1 MEDMNLSKKWLNEF
15 VSIDASPRD
24 FSEALTMS
32 GSKVEGYEIEGAE
45 LSNIVVGRVDSLEK
59 HPDSDHL
66 WICKINVGK
75 ETPLQIVT
83 GAQNLKEGD
92 KVPVALDNSV
102 VAGGKKIK
110 KGKLRGVLSEGM
122 LCSLGELGLTSA
134 DFPYAIEDGIF
145 VIEEECELGQDI
157 HSAIGLDDT
166 VFEFEITSNRADCF
180 SVIGLAREAAVTYGK
195 KANIPAPV
203 VKGNSGDINDH
214 LKVTVEAPDLCSCY
228 IARMV
233 KNVKIAPS
241 PRFIRERLRAHGIRP
256 INNIVDITNY
266 VMLEYGQP
274 MHSFDYRNLKGHE
287 IRVRRAAAGETITT
301 LDDVERNLTPNM
313 LVISDESS
321 PVAVAGVMGG
331 EFSGIADDTTD
342 IVFESACF
350 SGPSVRTTARDI
362 GLRTD
367 SSSRFEK
374 GLDPENCLPAI
385 ERACELVELL
395 GAGEVV
401 GGKIICRTE
410 PKARTRIPFDAD
422 WINRFLG
429 TDIPPQ
435 RMREILASLDF
446 AFEGDTLVVPTYRAD
461 VEHKADVAEE
471 VARIYGYNNI
481 PSTKIRGSAEASLT
495 LPQKFERRTGDVLV
509 ACGLYEISTYSFF
522 SPKAYDRI
530 GLPADS
536 PRRRSITIRNPL
548 GEDTSLMRT
557 TALPSMLDALAR
569 NYNSRNEKAPLFEIA
584 TVYLPQEEDKLP
596 LEKKKVMLGMYG
608 EGYDF
613 FRLKGMVE
621 TLLRELSVED
631 AEFARQEDDPSFHPG
646 RCAAL
651 LLGGEKAGILGEI
664 HPDIRENYGIGARV
678 YAAEL
683 DFEALLRHAVTEK
696 SYHPLPKYPA
706 VTRDLA
712 LVCDAEM
719 PVAELQKAIQNAS
732 GKLVKEI
739 KLFDVYT
746 GSSVPEGKKSVA
758 YSIVLRSDEKTLTD
772 EECDNAVKKIMRAL
786 EGIGVTLRA

>member
-1 MEDMNLSKKWLNEF
+1 MNLSKKWLNEF
-15 VSIDASPRD
+15 VLIDASPRD

-32 GSKVEGYEIEGAE
+32 GSKVEGYETEGAE
-45 LSNIVVGRVDSLEK
+45 LSNIVVGRVDGLER

-66 WICKINVGK
+66 WICKINAGK
-75 ETPLQIVT
+75 EMPLQIVT
-83 GAQNLKEGD
+83 GAQNLKVGD
-92 KVPVALDNSV
+92 IVPVALDNSV
-102 VAGGKKIK
+102 IAGGKKIK

-122 LCSLGELGLTSA
+122 LCSLSELGLTKG

-145 VIEEECELGQDI
+145 VIEEDCELGQDI
-157 HSAIGLDDT
+157 RSAIGLNDT

-195 KANIPAPV
+195 KASIPAPV
-203 VKGNSGDINDH
+203 VKRSSGDINDH
-214 LKVTVEAPDLCSCY
+214 LRVTVEAPDLCSCY

-233 KNVKIAPS
+233 KNVKIEPS

-287 IRVRRAAAGETITT
+287 IRVRRAAAGEKITT
-301 LDDVERNLTPNM
+301 LDDVERSLTPNM
-313 LVISDESS
+313 LVIADEAT

-350 SGPSVRTTARDI
+350 SGASVRTTARDI

-401 GGKIICRTE
+401 GGTIVCRTE
-410 PKARTRIPFDAD
+410 PKERTRIPFDAG

-429 TDIPPQ
+429 TDIPEQ
-435 RMREILASLDF
+435 RMRDILTSLDF
-446 AFEGDTLVVPTYRAD
+446 TFDGDTLVVPSFRAD

-471 VARIYGYNNI
+471 VARIYGYSNI

-495 LPQKFERRTGDVLV
+495 LPQKFERRVGNTLV

-522 SPKAYDRI
+522 SPRSYDRI

-536 PRRRSITIRNPL
+536 PRRHSVTIRNPL

-569 NYNSRNEKAPLFEIA
+569 NYNNRNEKAPLFEIA
-584 TVYLPQEEDKLP
+584 TVYLPQGEDTLP
-596 LEKKKVMLGMYG
+596 LEAKKVMLGIYG

-613 FRLKGMVE
+613 FRLKGVVE
-621 TLLRELSVED
+621 TLLRELSVEG
-631 AEFARQEDDPSFHPG
+631 AEFTRCENEPSFHPG
-646 RCAAL
+646 RCAL
-651 LLGGEKAGILGEI
+651 LLLDGREIGVFGEI
-664 HPDIRENYGIGARV
+664 HPDIRENYGIGTRV

-683 DFEALLRHAVTEK
+683 DFNALLGHATIEK
-696 SYHPLPKYPA
+696 NYHPLPKYPS

-719 PVAELQKAIQNAS
+719 PVAELQKAIQSAS
-732 GKLVKEI
+732 GKLVREI
-739 KLFDVYT
+739 RLFDVYT
-746 GSSVPEGKKSVA
+746 GSSIPKGKKSVA

-772 EECDNAVKKIMRAL
+772 EECDAAVKKIMRAL
-786 EGIGVTLRA
+786 EAIGVALRA

>member
-1 MEDMNLSKKWLNEF
+1 MNLSKKWLNEF
-15 VSIDASPRD
+15 VLIDASPRD

-32 GSKVEGYEIEGAE
+32 GSKVEGYETEGAE
-45 LSNIVVGRVDSLEK
+45 LSNIVVGRVDGLER

-66 WICKINVGK
+66 WICKINAGK
-75 ETPLQIVT
+75 EMPLQIVT
-83 GAQNLKEGD
+83 GAQNLKVGD
-92 KVPVALDNSV
+92 IVPVALDNSV
-102 VAGGKKIK
+102 IAGGKKIK

-122 LCSLGELGLTSA
+122 LCSLSELGLTKG

-145 VIEEECELGQDI
+145 VIEEDCELGQDI
-157 HSAIGLDDT
+157 RSAIGLNDT

-195 KANIPAPV
+195 KASIPAPV
-203 VKGNSGDINDH
+203 VKRSSGDINDH
-214 LKVTVEAPDLCSCY
+214 LRVTVEAPDLCSCY

-233 KNVKIAPS
+233 KNVKIEPS

-287 IRVRRAAAGETITT
+287 IRVRRAAAGEKITT
-301 LDDVERNLTPNM
+301 LDDVERSLTPNM
-313 LVISDESS
+313 LVIADEAT

-350 SGPSVRTTARDI
+350 SGASVRTTARDI

-401 GGKIICRTE
+401 GGTIVCRTE
-410 PKARTRIPFDAD
+410 PKERTRIPFDAG

-429 TDIPPQ
+429 TDIPEQ
-435 RMREILASLDF
+435 RMRDILTSLDF
-446 AFEGDTLVVPTYRAD
+446 TFDGDTLVVPSFRAD

-471 VARIYGYNNI
+471 VARIYGYSNI

-495 LPQKFERRTGDVLV
+495 LPQKFERRVGNTLV

-522 SPKAYDRI
+522 SPRSYDRI

-536 PRRRSITIRNPL
+536 PRRHSVTIRNPL

-569 NYNSRNEKAPLFEIA
+569 NYNNRNEKAPLFEIA
-584 TVYLPQEEDKLP
+584 TVYLPQGEDTLP
-596 LEKKKVMLGMYG
+596 LEAKKVMLGIYG

-613 FRLKGMVE
+613 FRLKGVVE
-621 TLLRELSVED
+621 TLLRELSVEG
-631 AEFARQEDDPSFHPG
+631 AEFTRCENEPSFHPG
-646 RCAAL
+646 RCAL
-651 LLGGEKAGILGEI
+651 LLLDGREIGVFGEI
-664 HPDIRENYGIGARV
+664 HPDIRENYGIGTRV

-683 DFEALLRHAVTEK
+683 DFNALLGHATIEK
-696 SYHPLPKYPA
+696 NYRPLPKYPS

-719 PVAELQKAIQNAS
+719 PVAELQKAIQSAS
-732 GKLVKEI
+732 GKLVREI
-739 KLFDVYT
+739 RLFDVYT
-746 GSSVPEGKKSVA
+746 GSSIPKGKKSVA

-772 EECDNAVKKIMRAL
+772 EECDAAVKKIMRAL
-786 EGIGVTLRA
+786 EAIGVALRA

>member
-1 MEDMNLSKKWLNEF
+1 
-15 VSIDASPRD
+15 
-24 FSEALTMS
+24 
-32 GSKVEGYEIEGAE
+32 
-45 LSNIVVGRVDSLEK
+45 
-59 HPDSDHL
+59 
-66 WICKINVGK
+66 
-75 ETPLQIVT
+75 
-83 GAQNLKEGD
+83 
-92 KVPVALDNSV
+92 
-102 VAGGKKIK
+102 
-110 KGKLRGVLSEGM
+110 
-122 LCSLGELGLTSA
+122 
-134 DFPYAIEDGIF
+134 
-145 VIEEECELGQDI
+145 
-157 HSAIGLDDT
+157 
-166 VFEFEITSNRADCF
+166 
-180 SVIGLAREAAVTYGK
+180 
-195 KANIPAPV
+195 
-203 VKGNSGDINDH
+203 
-214 LKVTVEAPDLCSCY
+214 
-228 IARMV
+228 
-233 KNVKIAPS
+233 
-241 PRFIRERLRAHGIRP
+241 
-256 INNIVDITNY
+256 
-266 VMLEYGQP
+266 
-274 MHSFDYRNLKGHE
+274 
-287 IRVRRAAAGETITT
+287 
-301 LDDVERNLTPNM
+301 
-313 LVISDESS
+313 
-321 PVAVAGVMGG
+321 
-331 EFSGIADDTTD
+331 
-342 IVFESACF
+342 
-350 SGPSVRTTARDI
+350 
-362 GLRTD
+362 
-367 SSSRFEK
+367 
-374 GLDPENCLPAI
+374 
-385 ERACELVELL
+385 
-395 GAGEVV
+395 
-401 GGKIICRTE
+401 
-410 PKARTRIPFDAD
+410 
-422 WINRFLG
+422 
-429 TDIPPQ
+429 
-435 RMREILASLDF
+435 MREILASLDF

-631 AEFARQEDDPSFHPG
+631 AEFARRADDPSFHPG

-651 LLGGEKAGILGEI
+651 RLGGEKAGIFGEI

-719 PVAELQKAIQNAS
+719 PVAELQKAIQSAS

-758 YSIVLRSDEKTLTD
+758 YSIVLRSEEKTLTD